1 MQKEEE
7 RVDGRAA
14 GLSSAHARRE
24 GAPHPEDLFPSGD
37 GRGLVE
43 R

>member
-1 MQKEEE
+1 MQKEEV
-7 RVDGRAA
+7 RVEGRVG
-14 GLSSAHARRE
+14 GLSSAHAWRE
-24 GAPHPEDLFPSGD
+24 GAPHPEDLFTSGD